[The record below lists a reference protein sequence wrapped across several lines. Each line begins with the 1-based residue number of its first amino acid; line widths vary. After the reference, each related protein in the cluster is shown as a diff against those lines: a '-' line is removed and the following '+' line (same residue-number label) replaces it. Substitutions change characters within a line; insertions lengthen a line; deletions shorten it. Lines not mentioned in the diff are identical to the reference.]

1 MKKYLFIL
9 YVFATIA
16 ILFFFKLSN
25 NNYFKINFIP
35 TNNDVVKVA
44 KINESKTNNYN
55 FEEFEISKIIG
66 NNHFISIPKLIIIN
80 VLTLVLI
87 FIVFLT
93 KVKYFD

>member
-16 ILFFFKLSN
+16 TIFSFKLAN
-25 NNYFKINFIP
+25 NNYLKINFIP

-44 KINESKTNNYN
+44 KINESKTNSYKS
-55 FEEFEISKIIG
+55 EEFEISKIIG

>member
-1 MKKYLFIL
+1 MKKYLFFL

-16 ILFFFKLSN
+16 IIFSFKLPY
-25 NNYFKINFIP
+25 NNYLKINFIP
-35 TNNDVVKVA
+35 TNNYVVKVA
-44 KINESKTNNYN
+44 KINESKTNSYKS
-55 FEEFEISKIIG
+55 EEFEISKITG
-66 NNHFISIPKLIIIN
+66 NNHFISFPKLIIIN